1 MTTYRS
7 LVRATE
13 PAVEPV
19 TLAEAK
25 AHLRVDISDDD
36 ALISAIVK
44 AAREFCEE
52 YLDRTLVHT
61 RWTMRADG
69 FPHNGT
75 EDVELPRPPMAQDG
89 TTTTVVLTYTLETG
103 ATATYSTASYRV
115 DRHATPG
122 AVKTLYGQAW
132 PAHLIDDN
140 SISVTWWG
148 GYGADGTSVPAAIRS
163 AVLMLVASLYENRS
177 AVLAGTISKEVEFG
191 VKALL
196 NTQRWGSYR

>member
-69 FPHNGT
+69 FPHNGM
-75 EDVELPRPPMAQDG
+75 EDVELPRPPMAQAG
-89 TTTTVVLTYTLETG
+89 TTTTVVLTYTMETG

-122 AVKTLYGQAW
+122 AVKTPYGQAW
-132 PAHLIDDN
+132 PSHLIDDN

-163 AVLMLVASLYENRS
+163 AVLMLVASLYEHRS
-177 AVLAGTISKEVEFG
+177 AVPTGTISKEVEFG

-196 NTQRWGSYR
+196 DTQRWGSYR